1 MKTWTGKPTMKPT
14 AEPIHDAPL
23 PETPEENEQ
32 ARREAMARVR
42 QYQKR
47 SLRGVWY
54 LALFLIISLAAQQGF
69 SHLPD
74 FPPSVRKLLGAP
86 PPPLMIS
93 GVLLLYSFS
102 ALVLILGRMTTGIG
116 SFSGLQHLGYLSGFF
131 IFYHF
136 SHTLEDNF
144 FAVLAAGLTILALE
158 AYHVW
163 TWHQEQIRNEKQYI
177 VRLDRMREWKKG

>member
-1 MKTWTGKPTMKPT
+1 MKQTT
-14 AEPIHDAPL
+14 ESLLEAPL
-23 PETPEENEQ
+23 PQTHEETEQ
-32 ARREAMARVR
+32 ARRDAVARVK

-74 FPPSVRKLLGAP
+74 FPPSFRKLLGAP
-86 PPPLMIS
+86 PPLLMIS

-102 ALVLILGRMTTGIG
+102 ALVLILGRMSTGIG
-116 SFSGLQHLGYLSGFF
+116 TFSGLSHLGYLSGFY

-136 SHTLEDNF
+136 SHALEDNF
-144 FAVLAAGLTILALE
+144 FAVLAAGITILSLE
-158 AYHVW
+158 SYHVW
-163 TWHQEQIRNEKQYI
+163 NWCQERVRQEKQYI
-177 VRLDRMREWKKG
+177 IRLDRMREWKGG